1 MPFHAHMRWIPKEC
15 CVQVI
20 KVDSYGVCEQN
31 MQQPDA
37 SKDDVLPLAHFTLAF
52 EKLTGTHPYKHC
64 RCAPCLQSNKACQDC
79 MPSHLQSLLFCNS
92 AFLEEVGR

>member
-1 MPFHAHMRWIPKEC
+1 MPNHAPVRWMPKEC

-52 EKLTGTHPYKHC
+52 ENSQVFSLTSIAAVRPVSRATRPV
-64 RCAPCLQSNKACQDC
+64 RAVCLAI
-79 MPSHLQSLLFCNS
+79 FR
-92 AFLEEVGR
+92 AFFAVVLTC